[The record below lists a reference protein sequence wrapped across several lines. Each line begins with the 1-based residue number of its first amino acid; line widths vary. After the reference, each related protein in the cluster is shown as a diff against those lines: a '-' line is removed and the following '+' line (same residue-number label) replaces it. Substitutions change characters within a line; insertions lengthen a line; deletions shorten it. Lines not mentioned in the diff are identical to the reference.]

1 MKDLSRYNVAFA
13 ICPELKQEIEN
24 NPYPENPEDVYKA
37 LRRYAVTE
45 PHSIILPAKEDKIVD
60 TTNLQIASLLMF
72 AGKCEFEIQ
81 PNFSFK
87 HWDNVLKQ
95 YVYYSFEYVVKL
107 HNEIFWNG
115 KAQLVKKVKLQR
127 HKRAKK
133 LVAQSMMV
141 ELV

>member
-60 TTNLQIASLLMF
+60 TTQLQIASLLMF
-72 AGKCEFEIQ
+72 AAQHHWTIK
-81 PNFSFK
+81 PDFSFK
-87 HWDNVLKQ
+87 RVSRS
-95 YVYYSFEYVVKL
+95 VSFEDMVKF
-107 HNEIFWNG
+107 HNSSDIG
-115 KAQLVKKVKLQR
+115 YKLVKKVKLQR
-127 HKRAKK
+127 VKRTKK